1 MATKIKINRKENTI
15 IIEHPHNSDLYYRIK
30 DLPGTKRNFI
40 KNYWEIKYFSKFLE
54 RFKLKFPEFKIEV
67 NNNYYLFELER
78 ELKIQQY
85 SEQTIKNYLLY
96 NLRLL
101 DHSKKTPDQITNYEI
116 RNYLYYMVK
125 QKNINNS
132 ILNLVISSLK
142 FFYGIVLKK
151 DFIYE
156 IIRPISKKSLPIVLN
171 KVEISKI
178 IKSIR
183 NIKHKTLITLIYSSG
198 LRVSEAAKMK
208 ISDIDFSRKMIH
220 ITSGKGNKDRYT
232 ILSEKIISLLYNYKL
247 KYKPEFWLFEGQYK
261 ENHITVRT
269 IQKIFSDICKK
280 INIQKKA
287 TVHTL
292 RHSFATH
299 LLDKG
304 IDIKHIQELLG
315 HKSTKTTEIYTHVTL
330 NKLSNIKSPL
340 DDLF

>member
-1 MATKIKINRKENTI
+1 MKF
-15 IIEHPHNSDLYYRIK
+15 SDC
-30 DLPGTKRNFI
+30 
-40 KNYWEIKYFSKFLE
+40 
-54 RFKLKFPEFKIEV
+54 KIEV

-78 ELKIQQY
+78 ELKIQKY

-101 DHSKKTPDQITNYEI
+101 DYSKKIPAQITNNDI
-116 RNYLYYMVK
+116 RNYLYFLVK
-125 QKNINNS
+125 HKNINNS

-142 FFYGIVLKK
+142 FYYGIVLKK

-156 IIRPISKKSLPIVLN
+156 IVRPISSKSLPIVLN
-171 KVEISKI
+171 KNEIARVI
-178 IKSIR
+178 NSIR
-183 NIKHKTLITLIYSSG
+183 NIKHKVILMLIYSSG

-208 ISDIDFSRKMIH
+208 LSDIDYERKMIH
-220 ITSGKGNKDRYT
+220 VTNSKGKKDRYT
-232 ILSEKIISLLYNYKL
+232 ILSEKIISLLYKYKL
-247 KYKPEFWLFEGQYK
+247 QYKPQIWAFEGQNK
-261 ENHITVRT
+261 NRHISVRT
-269 IQKIFSDICKK
+269 IQKIFSDACKK
-280 INIQKKA
+280 VNITKKA

-315 HKSTKTTEIYTHVTL
+315 HKSTKTTEIYTHVSL

-340 DDLF
+340 DDFF